1 MLIIDYSG
9 IAISAIFSQDR
20 PDEIQEGLIRHMIL
34 NSIRRYN
41 MQFRDEYGKCVI
53 ACDGGSWRKEVYEH
67 YKAKRKTGRDESPLD
82 WGEFFRL
89 INMVRDELKEFFPYP
104 VVQVEGA
111 EADDVIATL
120 VKETQ
125 EFGKNEPVMIVSADK
140 DFLQLQ
146 RYSNVKQYSP
156 NKKGLISV
164 DDPHFERF
172 DHVCRG
178 CSGDGVPNMLS
189 PDNAIVDGIRQSP
202 MRKKKI
208 QEWYENRNNL
218 ESILDSESYRNY
230 QRNQVMI
237 DFDFIPERIS
247 KEVLDE
253 YEKESGKRSHK
264 ILNYLITKRCAMLV
278 EAAGDFQTK

>member
-1 MLIIDYSG
+1 MIIIDYSG

-53 ACDGGSWRKEVYEH
+53 ACDGGSWRKEVYEY

-164 DDPHFERF
+164 EDPHFERF

-208 QEWYENRNNL
+208 QEWYENRDNL

-247 KEVLDE
+247 KEVLEE

>member
-53 ACDGGSWRKEVYEH
+53 ACDGGSWRKEVYEY

-111 EADDVIATL
+111 EADDVIASL

-156 NKKGLISV
+156 NKRGLISV
-164 DDPHFERF
+164 EDPHFERF

-189 PDNAIVDGIRQSP
+189 PDNAIVDGIRQTP

-208 QEWYENRNNL
+208 QEWYENRDNL
-218 ESILDSESYRNY
+218 ESILDSEAYRNY

-237 DFDFIPERIS
+237 DFDFIPEHIS
-247 KEVLDE
+247 KEVLEE

>member
-53 ACDGGSWRKEVYEH
+53 ACDGGSWRKEVYEY

-111 EADDVIATL
+111 EADDVIASL

-156 NKKGLISV
+156 NKRGLISV
-164 DDPHFERF
+164 EDPHFERF

-208 QEWYENRNNL
+208 QEWYENRDNL
-218 ESILDSESYRNY
+218 ESILDSEAYRNY
-230 QRNQVMI
+230 QRNQAMI

>member
-53 ACDGGSWRKEVYEH
+53 ACDGGSWRKEVYEY

-164 DDPHFERF
+164 EDPHFERF

-208 QEWYENRNNL
+208 QEWYENRDNL
-218 ESILDSESYRNY
+218 ESILDSEAYRNY
-230 QRNQVMI
+230 QRNQAMI